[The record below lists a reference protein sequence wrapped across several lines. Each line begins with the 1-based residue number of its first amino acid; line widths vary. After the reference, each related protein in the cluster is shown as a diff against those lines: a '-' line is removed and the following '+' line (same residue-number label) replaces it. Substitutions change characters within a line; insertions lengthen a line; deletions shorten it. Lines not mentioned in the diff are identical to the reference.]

1 MEQLSSL
8 TTLCMNIMRYSLG
21 QELLC
26 TVGICEL
33 HLESGSVTVSHQNRE
48 YSESTSMAAV
58 SARREYCYGRCAS
71 RREVVLC

>member
-1 MEQLSSL
+1 MLQLGSL
-8 TTLCMNIMRYSLG
+8 TILCMSIMKYSLG

-26 TVGICEL
+26 AVGICEP
-33 HLESGSVTVSHQNRE
+33 HLESGSVTVSHQKRE

-58 SARREYCYGRCAS
+58 SARREYCYGRCAI